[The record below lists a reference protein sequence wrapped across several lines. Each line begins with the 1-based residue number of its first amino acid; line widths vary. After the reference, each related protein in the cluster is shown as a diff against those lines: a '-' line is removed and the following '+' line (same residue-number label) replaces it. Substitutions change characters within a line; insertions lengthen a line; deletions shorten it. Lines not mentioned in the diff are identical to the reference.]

1 MYGGQPQHAII
12 VHQVPQRGMR
22 GFIHNRIT
30 PSSAVL
36 ADGNKAIGQDRTFYF
51 CCGTIC
57 MLLSP
62 LTLCATIGSWPCML
76 ALGMRSCTYTQ
87 DSRKSCICCACLGLI
102 FITFP
107 LLIFA
112 MVVGSMV
119 AGQPPTCW
127 HSNRARCTDCI
138 PNITADTMEE
148 NRQANSNDDVHAQ
161 WVFPYLD
168 TDNHNWRWVTNSWGR
183 GTEVERRDLTN
194 VATPNWP
201 YAENVEEQ
209 MRARWFVEDD
219 EAGLWW
225 PEESRES
232 CLHGPGRLSPDTM
245 NTYNPSQ
252 TVGWAQAIK
261 DMPEGSAWTTLGT
274 FCENEGDECFERAK
288 YPLSLTQGDVSSTS
302 PYMNALLQPKGTV
315 TGSFTAID
323 PDDMYSQTSML
334 PTIFWAPSGNG
345 GLSDKRSNYWHL
357 NQWYSHYF
365 MATLSTDFDTR
376 EGQMDATEA
385 DTSKQ
390 ENAYRVPFKSQFD
403 RNILDLTQ
411 EYEDRATQQQ
421 NNNNN
426 NYRRLQDEP
435 VEVEETIYPADYE
448 WLCRDDADFS
458 GQVVEVPGD
467 GGEGY
472 MRYQGSSMKSAAGQ
486 SPKEL
491 IPSCSDVCKNCF
503 RGTHVD
509 LRGLGI
515 VILCWSIFFFGLSV
529 FLCCKYGFS
538 YNLATRAEYDGKQRA
553 HMAQIQNQAIAAQ
566 QQNFA
571 MQQQMQMQ
579 QQQMQMQA
587 AFQQQQAPTVI
598 VNNNMTQPMPVLPG
612 QALTTAQQLE
622 QVKA

>member
-1 MYGGQPQHAII
+1 MMYGGQPQQAII
-12 VHQVPQRGMR
+12 VQQVPHGGMR
-22 GFIHNRIT
+22 GFIHQRIT
-30 PSSAVL
+30 PSSAQL
-36 ADGNKAIGQDRTFYF
+36 QDGNKAIGQDRWFYF
-51 CCGTIC
+51 CCGTLC

-112 MVVGSMV
+112 MGVGSMV
-119 AGQPPTCW
+119 AGQPPTCF
-127 HSNRARCTDCI
+127 HGNRARCTDCI
-138 PNITADTMEE
+138 PNITAETMEE
-148 NRQANSNDDVHAQ
+148 NRDANSNDDVHAQ

-168 TDNHNWRWVTNSWGR
+168 TNNHNWRWVTNSWNR

-194 VATPNWP
+194 VDTPNWP
-201 YAENVEEQ
+201 HSENVEGQ
-209 MRARWFVEDD
+209 MQSRWFVEDD

-232 CLHGPGRLSPDTM
+232 CLHGPGRISPDTL
-245 NTYNPSQ
+245 NTYDPNQ
-252 TVGWAQAIK
+252 NVGWAQAIK
-261 DMPEGSAWTTLGT
+261 DMPEGSKWTSLGT

-288 YPLSLTQGDVSSTS
+288 YPLSLTQGDVSGTS
-302 PYMNALLQPKGTV
+302 PHMNALLQPKGTV
-315 TGSFTAID
+315 TGSFSEPNPATMFAG
-323 PDDMYSQTSML
+323 TSML
-334 PTIFWAPSGNG
+334 PTRFWSPSGNG
-345 GLSDKRSNYWHL
+345 GASDKRSNFWHL
-357 NQWYSHYF
+357 NEWYSHYF
-365 MATLSTDFDTR
+365 MTALSADHDTR
-376 EGQMDATEA
+376 EGQIEAINA
-385 DTSKQ
+385 DTTRQ
-390 ENAYRVPFKSQFD
+390 ELAYRVPFKTQFD
-403 RNILDLTQ
+403 RNLLDLTQ
-411 EYEDRATQQQ
+411 EYEDREQEQH

-426 NYRRLQDEP
+426 NYRNLQDEP
-435 VEVEETIYPADYE
+435 IVMDLYPPEFE

-458 GQVVEVPGD
+458 GQVMEVPG
-467 GGEGY
+467 EEHW
-472 MRYQGSSMKSAAGQ
+472 RYQGSSMNSAAGQ

-491 IPSCSDVCKNCF
+491 IPSCGDVCSNCF
-503 RGTHVD
+503 RGTFLD

-515 VILCWSIFFFGLSV
+515 AILMWSILFFWLSV

-553 HMAQIQNQAIAAQ
+553 QIAQIQGQAFAAQ

-579 QQQMQMQA
+579 QMQMQA
-587 AFQQQQAPTVI
+587 FSQQQQAPTVI

-612 QALTTAQQLE
+612 QALTVEQQLA
-622 QVKA
+622 QVKQ